1 MDTPIAI
8 SLAECAGLLSI
19 SRKHV
24 YHLIN
29 TDEAF
34 PQTFKLGRAT
44 RVLRSDVVE
53 YAVIKAKRPAE
64 APVVD
69 GLPRAKPVAPR
80 QPTLRPGKS

>member
-8 SLAECAGLLSI
+8 SLAECAGLLRI

-44 RVLRSDVVE
+44 RVLRSDVVD

-64 APVVD
+64 APVVN
-69 GLPRAKPVAPR
+69 GPPRDNLADPR
-80 QPTLRPGKS
+80 QPTLRRGKS